1 MNATILRALL
11 ALSVS
16 TGAAAQTPDPA
27 AHGPAVITGSSRE
40 RPASLE
46 ELSRVVGLLQQRVDQ
61 QDAEIAEL
69 RRLLSPG
76 AASRSSAEPHTA
88 PVTTPAAQ
96 APDNQKPA
104 RLHELP
110 PDVVSAGDFPG
121 SFNIPGTD
129 AALKIGGLVRVNWV
143 STNDALTV
151 QDRFVTS
158 AIPVDRSDDANRG
171 SLVDVIAS
179 PSRFNFDLRTPT
191 GVGHM
196 RAFIEGDFAGSN
208 GTLRLRHAYGQWK
221 RAIFGQTWSTFSDPE
236 AEPDGIDF
244 EGLNAIVLF
253 RQPQIRW
260 SFAPKERMRLAV
272 ALEDPRAELTGANP
286 VSEIP
291 DFITRLRYDWQRGG
305 HLQVAA
311 VFRGLRGNPAD
322 EPSNVVGTFGFGANV
337 SGRLPS
343 PFFSPRDQVL
353 FQSNAGTGIG
363 HYITDLSSAG
373 GQDAVFDPVT
383 NRMETLDAVLWIHR
397 IRALVDGATPVLV
410 QLWHRERTEPG
421 HSARRCASLDATLLG
436 ELHVVAGSPRGF
448 GDGAPLREPHEQEPP
463 ARLSRPDADREY
475 LPLLADANPIHMG
488 PSSKVFRSG

>member
-11 ALSVS
+11 ALSLS
-16 TGAAAQTPDPA
+16 TGATAQTLDPA

-69 RRLLSPG
+69 KRLLSPG
-76 AASRSSAEPHTA
+76 AAQGSNAEPQAA
-88 PVTTPAAQ
+88 PVTPAAQ
-96 APDNQKPA
+96 AADNQRSG

-110 PDVVSAGDFPG
+110 RDVVSAGDFPG

-143 STNDALTV
+143 STNDALAV

-171 SLVDVIAS
+171 SRVDVIAS

-260 SFAPKERMRLAV
+260 SFAPKERLRLAV
-272 ALEDPRAELTGANP
+272 ALEDPRAELTGADP

-322 EPSNVVGTFGFGANV
+322 DPSNVVGTFGFGANI

-343 PFFSPRDQVL
+343 PFFSTRDQVL

-373 GQDAVFDPVT
+373 GQDAVYDPAT
-383 NRMETLDAVLWIHR
+383 NKMETLNAYSGYIGYERWWTERLRSSFSFGLVSVRNLDIQTGDALHLTRRYSVNFMWSPIPR
-397 IRALVDGATPVLV
+397 MDLVTELLFGS
-410 QLWHRERTEPG
+410 RTNKDRQRG
-421 HSARRCASLDATLLG
+421 SAAQMQI
-436 ELHVVAGSPRGF
+436 GST
-448 GDGAPLREPHEQEPP
+448 
-463 ARLSRPDADREY
+463 
-475 LPLLADANPIHMG
+475 
-488 PSSKVFRSG
+488 FRF